1 MNKTLQGK
9 CFACYHFVFSVFL
22 STLFVLISGNLAAQ
36 KYYTA
41 ETSFAVKLG
50 TTKPIYETTSVLPT
64 DAAKLKERKANKP
77 RIIPNFA
84 GRRPLIE
91 HNPEALPK
99 GPDPLYDPSM
109 NRMPTN
115 DIFPV
120 VNIAGINQNSSGG
133 SAPPDVNGDIGR
145 DYYVEIVNA
154 TFFRVFDK
162 AGAAVSGI
170 ISANTIW
177 SQVGQTSSGDPI
189 LLYDQAVD
197 RWLLT
202 EFPSNNRVLVAISLT
217 SDPRGSWDAYAF
229 QTPRF
234 PDFPKYG
241 IWGNAYYL
249 TTNESGGN
257 FPIYAIN
264 RDDILA
270 GVDVARIQRL
280 TVPKIG
286 GVFFEVAQP
295 VDWDGL
301 NPPPAGSPGIVLK
314 LNDDDWGVAEQDEIL
329 FHKINIDWE
338 NSTASN
344 VEVISFPTT
353 SYDTDGCS
361 QENTGGF
368 SCIPQPNGQG
378 IDGAEWIITNKAQY
392 RNFGTHEAFVLAFMV
407 DVTGEDVAGIRWME
421 FRKTATEDWHI
432 FQEGTV
438 GSDDGLHRFMPSI
451 SIDGSGNIGLAY
463 AISGP
468 DKFPSLRY
476 TGRYRSDPPG
486 VMSFTEFEFATG
498 AGAQGFDRYGDYF
511 SMSVDPADDATFWF
525 AGQYL
530 PSNDD
535 WATRIVAFVAHR
547 DTIDVF
553 PLSLLSPAND
563 GALGEQQVGFSVFNR
578 GLTTVF
584 PFPIG
589 YSFNGGP
596 WITETPPLD
605 SLQIDEE
612 FSYNFVTPFT
622 IDAPGAYPLQ
632 IATFLDNDDNK
643 KNDTLTFT
651 VIKYGMKDVALEY
664 QLTQGDGVICAE
676 EASISF
682 LIKNAGLDTVRQVT
696 FEVSLSGQPVDTVSW
711 EGELAFGEET
721 VFTFPANVDDG
732 ENMFSI
738 DIQFINTNF
747 VDELPA
753 NNQIEWIVIAQPDGK
768 EAILEFTTDNFPQ
781 ESTWKLF
788 DATNTVIASGGPF
801 ADQQTTYIESFC
813 LHPEACYTF
822 TVYDGFG
829 DGMSAQGVQ
838 GDFEISNEDGV
849 IIAELAKPNFGSQTS
864 SQFCMTEQCLFILQV
879 GVEHESTPGAA
890 DAIAIGEAA
899 NSLGT
904 VTYSIDGGTVFQ
916 TSSSFPNLTPGVYT
930 MIGKDAAG
938 CRDTVDFEV
947 LSCNLQAFITTS
959 PAVGGDVGQIHVS
972 VSGELG
978 QVLYSLNGGTFV
990 TDSFFVMLEPGD
1002 YEVTVKDSAGCT
1014 TIDTVT
1020 VSTSVSTF
1028 SINED
1033 YFIEV
1038 YPNPGKGVYQVEAI
1052 FPAEDIFMPYT
1063 IYSHEGETL
1072 LNGTI
1077 VKYDDRYKG
1086 EISINV
1092 YPPGIYY
1099 IAFRPGKEM
1108 IVTRIIKVE

>member
-9 CFACYHFVFSVFL
+9 RFAYYHLVFSVFL
-22 STLFVLISGNLAAQ
+22 FAAFFLITESLVAQ

-50 TTKPIYETTSVLPT
+50 TTKPIYETTGVLPT
-64 DAAKLKERKANKP
+64 DADKLKERKANKP

-84 GRRPLIE
+84 GRRPLIT

-99 GPDPLYDPSM
+99 GPDPLYNLSR

-120 VNIAGINQNSSGG
+120 VNIEGIDQNSSGG

-162 AGAAVSGI
+162 AGTPVSGL

-177 SQVGQTSSGDPI
+177 SQVGQTSAGDPI

-241 IWGNAYYL
+241 IWGDAYYL

-270 GVDVARIQRL
+270 GAGVARIQRL

-295 VDWDGL
+295 VDWDGQT
-301 NPPPAGSPGIVLK
+301 PPPAGSPGIVVK
-314 LNDDDWGVAEQDEIL
+314 LNDDDWGIAVQDEIV
-329 FHKINIDWE
+329 FHEINIDWD

-368 SCIPQPNGQG
+368 SCVPQPNGQG

-392 RNFGTHEAFVLAFMV
+392 RNFGTHEAFVMAFMV
-407 DVTGEDVAGIRWME
+407 DVTGNDVAGIRWME
-421 FRKTATEDWHI
+421 FRKSATEDWHI

-451 SIDGSGNIGLAY
+451 GIDGSGNIGLAY

-476 TGRYRSDPPG
+476 TGRYKSDDPG
-486 VMSFTEFEFATG
+486 IMTFTEYEFATG
-498 AGAQGFDRYGDYF
+498 SGAQGFDRFGDYF

-530 PSNDD
+530 PDNNS
-535 WATRIVAFVAHR
+535 WATRIVAFTAHR
-547 DTIDVF
+547 DTVDVF

-563 GALGEQQVGFSVFNR
+563 GNLGEQLAGFSVFNR

-584 PFPIG
+584 SFPIG
-589 YSFNGGP
+589 YRFNGGE
-596 WITETPPLD
+596 WITETPAID

-612 FSYNFVTPFT
+612 FNYTFVTPFT

-632 IATFLDNDDNK
+632 IATFLDNDGNK

-651 VIKYGMKDVALEY
+651 VIKYGKKDIALQY
-664 QLTQGDGVICAE
+664 QLSQEQGLVCDST
-676 EASISF
+676 ASLSI
-682 LIKNAGLDTVRQVT
+682 LLKNAGLDTVR
-696 FEVSLSGQPVDTVSW
+696 EVSLELSLSGQPVDTLLW
-711 EGELAFGEET
+711 LGELAFGDET
-721 VFTFPANVDDG
+721 IFTFPASVYDG
-732 ENMFSI
+732 ENAFGM
-738 DIQFINTNF
+738 DIEFINSTF
-747 VDELPA
+747 TDEVPA
-753 NNQIEWIVIAQPDGK
+753 NNHIEWTIIAQPDGK

-813 LHPEACYTF
+813 LDPEACYTF
-822 TVYDGFG
+822 TVYDAFG

-838 GDFEISNEDGV
+838 GDFEIFNEDGV
-849 IIAELAKPNFGSQTS
+849 LIAELAKPNFGSQSS
-864 SQFCMTEQCLFILQV
+864 SQLCLTNQCLFTLQV
-879 GVEHESTPGAA
+879 GVEHESSPGAG
-890 DAIAIGEAA
+890 DAIALGEAS
-899 NSLGT
+899 NNLGP
-904 VTYSIDGGTVFQ
+904 VTYSINGGVTFQ
-916 TSSSFPNLTPGVYT
+916 TSSSFPNLTPGIYDL
-930 MIGKDAAG
+930 IGKDAAG
-938 CRDTVDFEV
+938 CRDTVPFEV
-947 LSCNLQAFITTS
+947 LSCNLQTLVTTM
-959 PAVGGDVGQIHVS
+959 PAIGGDVGQIHVS

-990 TDSFFVMLEPGD
+990 TDSFFIMLEPGD

-1014 TIDTVT
+1014 TVDTVT
-1020 VSTSVSTF
+1020 VSTSVSTS
-1028 SINED
+1028 SITED

-1052 FPAEDIFMPYT
+1052 FPSKEIFLPYT
-1063 IYSHEGETL
+1063 MYSHQGETL

-1086 EISINV
+1086 EISISA